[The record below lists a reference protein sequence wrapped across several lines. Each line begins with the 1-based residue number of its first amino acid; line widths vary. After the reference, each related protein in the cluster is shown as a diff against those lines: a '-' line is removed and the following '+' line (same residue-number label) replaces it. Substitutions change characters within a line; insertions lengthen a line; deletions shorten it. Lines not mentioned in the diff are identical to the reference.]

1 MRSCSVATFTAEKD
15 VILTNPT
22 IRRNPVE
29 RSLNQR
35 GKAGPMPEIFQDL
48 RSVELS
54 EKMYMFALKALS
66 GRRRHVRLRQPGYA
80 SANIEEL

>member
-1 MRSCSVATFTAEKD
+1 
-15 VILTNPT
+15 
-22 IRRNPVE
+22 
-29 RSLNQR
+29 
-35 GKAGPMPEIFQDL
+35 MPEIFQDL

-80 SANIEEL
+80 SAIIEEL